1 MADELKITHEQIL
14 EMPLGK
20 YIAKHPKKFKI
31 TDTHDWPYML
41 RLSIYNPYDK
51 QFHHLSDIRQGET
64 VHDHG
69 RPYLETSAHIFFD
82 CEWDAKM
89 MWTDEPLKNGCPETY
104 SPTRALFTTRG
115 VEKTWFD
122 TMTPKQLEE
131 IYARFLGF
139 YKNVADWIKADKAKR
154 KESFKERKN
163 EMLLAAKEFSDMA
176 KYLLTNWKKAKCP
189 DDYEFLRA
197 IDGNWRAIRDAK
209 SSLETLIKR
218 GERLNPAKKPE
229 ATVQQ

>member
-1 MADELKITHEQIL
+1 
-14 EMPLGK
+14 
-20 YIAKHPKKFKI
+20 
-31 TDTHDWPYML
+31 
-41 RLSIYNPYDK
+41 
-51 QFHHLSDIRQGET
+51 
-64 VHDHG
+64 
-69 RPYLETSAHIFFD
+69 
-82 CEWDAKM
+82 
-89 MWTDEPLKNGCPETY
+89 
-104 SPTRALFTTRG
+104 
-115 VEKTWFD
+115 
-122 TMTPKQLEE
+122 MTPKQLDE
-131 IYARFLGF
+131 IYDRFLGF
-139 YKNVADWIKADKAKR
+139 YKKVADWIKADKAKR

>member
-1 MADELKITHEQIL
+1 MAEEVKITHEQIL

-31 TDTHDWPYML
+31 TDPHGWPYML

-51 QFHHLSDIRQGET
+51 KFHHLSDIRQGDT
-64 VHDHG
+64 VHDQG
-69 RPYLETSAHIFFD
+69 RPYIESSRYIFLDTWDSHMCWCDDKMVNGHLETFSAD
-82 CEWDAKM
+82 
-89 MWTDEPLKNGCPETY
+89 
-104 SPTRALFTTRG
+104 RALFPTRG
-115 VEKTWFD
+115 VDKTWFD
-122 TMTPKQLEE
+122 TMTPKQLDE
-131 IYARFLGF
+131 IYDRFLGF

-154 KESFKERKN
+154 KADFKKRK
-163 EMLLAAKEFSDMA
+163 EEVILAAKSFTDMT

-189 DDYEFLRA
+189 DDYEFLKE

-229 ATVQQ
+229 ATAQQ